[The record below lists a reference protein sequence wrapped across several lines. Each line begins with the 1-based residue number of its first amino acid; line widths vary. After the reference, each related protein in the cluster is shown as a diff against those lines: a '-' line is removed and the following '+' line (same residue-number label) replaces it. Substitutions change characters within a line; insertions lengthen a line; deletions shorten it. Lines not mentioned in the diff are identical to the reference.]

1 MVQIYFQLNQL
12 QLYKLH
18 NLQELNS
25 KEVSTVLTKFMP
37 IWDSLTQQRKE
48 RVLNLIFDKIT
59 WRSDEESLDFIF
71 NPIGISLLK
80 NGGAFEYIG

>member
-1 MVQIYFQLNQL
+1 MNYKTTDFYLSCFLTLSNQ
-12 QLYKLH
+12 
-18 NLQELNS
+18 E
-25 KEVSTVLTKFMP
+25 
-37 IWDSLTQQRKE
+37 IKE